1 MLSYDLSHTTFS
13 TQHSAFSTHIR
24 GGDILER
31 IGIYGGTYSPPH
43 IGHIR
48 AAEYAIGALKLDR
61 LLLIPTGVSPHKE
74 MAAGASSADR
84 LEMLRLSSSGIERAE
99 VSDMEIRRAGSS
111 YTVDT
116 LRTLKEQNP
125 DSQLVLLMGTDMFLS
140 FTSWREPE
148 AIMQLAVLAVFCR
161 GEKGERQRIKDQ
173 KAALEAMGARVELVA
188 NPVTAISSTDLRRM
202 LIFGCGDPFLMPGVG
217 DYIRANGL
225 YGTGKDR
232 RNLSMEALEAEV
244 ISLMNPNRVAH
255 VLGCRDTAV
264 ELAKVYGENEVD
276 AARAG
281 LLHDIT
287 KAIDGPL
294 QLTLCAEYGM
304 ILDTFSR
311 RFPKTLH
318 ALTGS
323 LVAQRV
329 FGENEH
335 VVSAICHHTT
345 GRANM
350 TLLEKII
357 YIADYVEPNR
367 DFPGVEEMRR
377 LAYTDLDAAVLMGLE
392 SAVAHVRRQGQ
403 ALAPATIEALEYLRT
418 QN

>member
-1 MLSYDLSHTTFS
+1 M
-13 TQHSAFSTHIR
+13 
-24 GGDILER
+24 ER
-31 IGIYGGTYSPPH
+31 IGIYGGTYNPPH
-43 IGHIR
+43 IGHLR
-48 AAEYAIGALKLDR
+48 AAEYAIEALALDR

-74 MAAGASSADR
+74 MAAGASTADR
-84 LEMLRLSSSGIERAE
+84 LHMLELSAKGIEKAE
-99 VSDMEIRRAGSS
+99 VSDIEIRREGRS

-116 LRTLKEQNP
+116 LRAIKEENP
-125 DSQLVLLMGTDMFLS
+125 ESELFLLMGTDMFTS
-140 FTSWREPE
+140 FLTWREPE
-148 AIMQLAVLAVFCR
+148 TIMKLATLAVFCR
-161 GEKGERQRIKDQ
+161 GEKGERVKIEAQ
-173 KAALEAMGARVELVA
+173 KLSLGSLGARVALVE

-202 LIFGCGDPFLMPGVG
+202 LVFGCADPFLMPGVD
-217 DYIRANGL
+217 DYIREKGL
-225 YGTGKDR
+225 YGTGKNR
-232 RNLSMEALEAEV
+232 KNLTMEELEAEV
-244 ISLMNPNRVAH
+244 IALLNPNRVAH
-255 VLGCRDTAV
+255 VLGCRDCAI
-264 ELAKVYGENEVD
+264 ELARLYGENEVD

-311 RFPKTLH
+311 SFPKTLH

-323 LVAQRV
+323 LVARRI
-329 FGENEH
+329 FGENEN

-345 GRANM
+345 GRADM

-357 YIADYVEPNR
+357 YIADYVERNR

-392 SAVAHVRRQGQ
+392 SAVAHVKRQGQ

>member
-1 MLSYDLSHTTFS
+1 M
-13 TQHSAFSTHIR
+13 
-24 GGDILER
+24 ER
-31 IGIYGGTYSPPH
+31 IGIYGGTYNPPH
-43 IGHIR
+43 IGHLR
-48 AAEYAIGALKLDR
+48 AAEYAIEALALDR

-74 MAAGASSADR
+74 MAAGASTADR
-84 LEMLRLSSSGIERAE
+84 LELLRLSAKGIERAE
-99 VSDMEIRRAGSS
+99 VSDIEIRREGRS

-116 LRTLKEQNP
+116 LRALKAEHP
-125 DSQLVLLMGTDMFLS
+125 ESELFLLMGTDMFLS
-140 FTSWREPE
+140 FLTWREPE
-148 AIMQLAVLAVFCR
+148 AIMKLATLAVFCR
-161 GEKGERQRIKDQ
+161 GEKGERARIEDQ
-173 KAALEAMGARVELVA
+173 KSALEALGARVELVE

-202 LIFGCGDPFLMPGVG
+202 LVFGCADPFLMPGVD
-217 DYIRANGL
+217 DYIREKEL

-232 RNLSMEALEAEV
+232 KNLSMEALEAEV
-244 ISLMNPNRVAH
+244 VSLLNPNRVAH
-255 VLGCRDTAV
+255 VLGCRDCAV
-264 ELAKVYGENEVD
+264 ELARLYGENEVD

-311 RFPKTLH
+311 SFPKTLH

-323 LVAQRV
+323 LVARRI
-329 FGENEH
+329 FGENEN

-345 GRANM
+345 GRADM

-357 YIADYVEPNR
+357 YIADYVERNR

-403 ALAPATIEALEYLRT
+403 GLAPATLEALAYLKN
-418 QN
+418 QCN

>member
-1 MLSYDLSHTTFS
+1 M
-13 TQHSAFSTHIR
+13 
-24 GGDILER
+24 ER
-31 IGIYGGTYSPPH
+31 IGIYGGTYNPPH
-43 IGHIR
+43 IGHLK
-48 AAEYAIGALKLDR
+48 AAEYAIEALKLDR

-84 LEMLRLSSSGIERAE
+84 LELLRLSAASIEKAQ
-99 VSDMEIRRAGSS
+99 VSDIEIRRAGRS

-116 LRTLKEQNP
+116 LRAIKAEHP
-125 DSQLVLLMGTDMFLS
+125 DSEIFLLMGTDMFLS
-140 FTSWREPE
+140 FLTWREPE
-148 AIMQLAVLAVFCR
+148 TIMQLATLAVFCR
-161 GEKGERQRIKDQ
+161 GEKGERVKIEAQ
-173 KAALEAMGARVELVA
+173 KAALESLGAHVELVE

-202 LIFGCGDPFLMPGVG
+202 LIFGCADPFLMPGVG
-217 DYIRANGL
+217 EYIRDHGL

-232 RNLSMEALEAEV
+232 KNLSMEELEAEV
-244 ISLMNPNRVAH
+244 VSLLNPNRVAH
-255 VLGCRDTAV
+255 VLGCRDCAV
-264 ELAKVYGENEVD
+264 ELAKLYGENEVD

-311 RFPKTLH
+311 SFPKTLH

-323 LVAQRV
+323 LVAERI
-329 FGENEH
+329 FGENEN

-357 YIADYVEPNR
+357 YIADYVERNR
-367 DFPGVEEMRR
+367 DFPGVEEMRAM
-377 LAYTDLDAAVLMGLE
+377 AYTDLDKAVLMGLQ

-403 ALAPATIEALEYLRT
+403 GLAPATVEALEYL
-418 QN
+418 QKQK